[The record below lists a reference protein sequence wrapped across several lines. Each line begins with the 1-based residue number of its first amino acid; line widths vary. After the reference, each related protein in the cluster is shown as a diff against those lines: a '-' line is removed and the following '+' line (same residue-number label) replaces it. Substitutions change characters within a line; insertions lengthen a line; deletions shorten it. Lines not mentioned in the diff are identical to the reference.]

1 MIISPIMR
9 FIVEKQ
15 KGYPAPTE
23 KEKLTRAINKFR
35 SILRN
40 ISGNFNIAETQF
52 GLADML
58 VGRGGPGDYKE
69 AMRLYNNILEI
80 APTSY
85 LRARALVGKAELLIT
100 SEKKEDWTEALTLCE
115 KARKILDDDLSDFF
129 ASKTFVVHAE
139 LLLKSWEP
147 KDHAKAIK
155 LLDKVVNSKD
165 SPEYFRGRAMVGRA
179 EILLSKPK
187 PKGADINKALKL
199 AEASRKVLKERP
211 SDYFFIKSKLVEAE
225 LRIRREKG
233 ADLERAGKL
242 CAEVIRNKEAQK
254 NLIARAKLDLAEV
267 SRHPKAL
274 KLYKEVTEMEGLD
287 PYLIKKAKAVEKAL
301 KAKAKKKK

>member
-1 MIISPIMR
+1 MR

-23 KEKLTRAINKFR
+23 KEKLTRTINKFR
-35 SILRN
+35 KILKN
-40 ISGNFNIAETQF
+40 ISGNFNIAETKF

-58 VGRGGPGDYKE
+58 VGRGDPGDYKE
-69 AMRLYNNILEI
+69 AMKLYNDILEI

-100 SEKKEDWTEALTLCE
+100 SDKKEDWIEAVTLCE
-115 KARKILDDDLSDFF
+115 KAKNILKEELSDFF

-155 LLDKVVNSKD
+155 FLDKVIKSKD
-165 SPEYFRGRAMVGRA
+165 APQYFRGRAMVGRA

-187 PKGADINKALKL
+187 AKEGEINKALKL
-199 AEASRKVLKERP
+199 CDSARKVLKERP
-211 SDYFFIKSKLVEAE
+211 SDYFFIKSNLVEAE
-225 LRIRREKG
+225 LRIRRGK
-233 ADLERAGKL
+233 ATDLEKAGKL
-242 CAEVIRNKEAQK
+242 STAVIKNKDAQR

-267 SRHPKAL
+267 SRHPKAV

-287 PYLIKKAKAVEKAL
+287 PYLIEKAKAIEKAL
-301 KAKAKKKK
+301 KAKKK